1 MDSKKSSECAP
12 TKSEYDGAH
21 NDRCVNVWRPWND
34 DPKTHVS
41 EFLSSTNLLKPFNA
55 DQGHFN
61 DKLKLTAFQHP
72 VKLFWP
78 KSRCFDFLYQ
88 EAENLLRNFPVQAT
102 ISLYQETDS
111 SSSDEEDAFLDDDER
126 GVLILCKT
134 DAGLLRAAKNAIKT
148 WHRLYKPLQY
158 TNHSNQLHPLER
170 EMWLGSMAHVCTEFV
185 SISHNMFWRPW
196 LLRSS
201 RKDGKVL
208 LMPDA
213 YSLCENNHFAQKHT
227 EYSHPVRL
235 FWPKSK
241 SISHMYR
248 EANDLLRNF
257 PVQATISFYN
267 DSESDT
273 DNEDDQSEEEL
284 DSGFESA

>member
-1 MDSKKSSECAP
+1 M
-12 TKSEYDGAH
+12 
-21 NDRCVNVWRPWND
+21 RNVWTMEQSLAEDSGGGDQVGPLLECRSCKGMRVRSLPRPY
-34 DPKTHVS
+34 V
-41 EFLSSTNLLKPFNA
+41 
-55 DQGHFN
+55 QG
-61 DKLKLTAFQHP
+61 A
-72 VKLFWP
+72 
-78 KSRCFDFLYQ
+78 
-88 EAENLLRNFPVQAT
+88 
-102 ISLYQETDS
+102 
-111 SSSDEEDAFLDDDER
+111 
-126 GVLILCKT
+126 
-134 DAGLLRAAKNAIKT
+134 RAA
-148 WHRLYKPLQY
+148 
-158 TNHSNQLHPLER
+158 
-170 EMWLGSMAHVCTEFV
+170 SMRGTPR
-185 SISHNMFWRPW
+185 SHNMFWRPW
-196 LLRSS
+196 LLSSS

-208 LMPDA
+208 PDA
-213 YSLCENNHFAQKHT
+213 YSLCENNHLAQKHT